1 MSVKDRNRLLR
12 VGGAKVSRW
21 RDRQWQSKQQTGH
34 DFAEREVKKIPC
46 NSGEDRGGS
55 TALKDPVAVIGH
67 MPDPD

>member
-1 MSVKDRNRLLR
+1 
-12 VGGAKVSRW
+12 
-21 RDRQWQSKQQTGH
+21 
-34 DFAEREVKKIPC
+34 VKKIPC